1 MNSTK
6 AMTAEDMEIRTD
18 RMRFIK
24 NHLSANLALLAILF
38 DVFYFVTV
46 YRQDVGSYYYN
57 IIIGASIIYNLL
69 FMLTVFL
76 CSEGVKNYKIGYG
89 YVAVLLGLLQAGRI
103 FYLPLNALNAPNPKV
118 DAESATVMTG
128 GQFSFVA
135 ICLGISAVLLIAAG
149 ITGIM
154 KTMTLNSYRA
164 ELEKNSK
171 RD

>member
-1 MNSTK
+1 MAEMNVAMIRKDRLRFTK
-6 AMTAEDMEIRTD
+6 N
-18 RMRFIK
+18 K
-24 NHLSANLALLAILF
+24 LSANLIILAIVANAL
-38 DVFYFVTV
+38 YFVNI
-46 YRQDVGSYYYN
+46 YRTDVGNYYYSLM
-57 IIIGASIIYNLL
+57 IGASVVYNLV
-69 FMLTVFL
+69 FMLVAFL
-76 CSEGVKNYKIGYG
+76 SSEGVKNYKIGYG

>member
-1 MNSTK
+1 MAEMNVAMIRKDRLRFTK
-6 AMTAEDMEIRTD
+6 N
-18 RMRFIK
+18 K
-24 NHLSANLALLAILF
+24 LSANLIILAIVANAL
-38 DVFYFVTV
+38 YFVNI
-46 YRQDVGSYYYN
+46 YRTDVGNYYYSLM
-57 IIIGASIIYNLL
+57 IGASVVYNLV
-69 FMLTVFL
+69 FMLVAFL
-76 CSEGVKNYKIGYG
+76 SSEGVKNYKIGYG

-149 ITGIM
+149 ITGII

>member
-76 CSEGVKNYKIGYG
+76 CSEGVKNYKKNYSLIIFVVGVLQLVRIMILPMKAH
-89 YVAVLLGLLQAGRI
+89 VATTLIQNEEVR
-103 FYLPLNALNAPNPKV
+103 
-118 DAESATVMTG
+118 VMSD
-128 GQFSFVA
+128 GQFMSLVVFLVA
-135 ICLGISAVLLIAAG
+135 SAVCCILAAAVNWSRCRQLEEH
-149 ITGIM
+149 M
-154 KTMTLNSYRA
+154 NKLAAKTA
-164 ELEKNSK
+164 
-171 RD
+171 